1 MSGSPLPTMSISRPL
16 RPPHHR
22 SLLSAAASDA
32 VLPVVG
38 GHVHGAGAVAG
49 SVGFA
54 GLAGMDVTALV
65 LALTAWITMTVAMML
80 VTVLPMLTVA
90 RSLLPRRS
98 HRSIMLIL
106 GVATFVTVWLA
117 VGAALIVNSAALQAL
132 SRQWSWLAANPNIVA
147 GVVLVAAGAYQFSR
161 LKNGCLRACRQ
172 PHRFAVAHWRGVR
185 PVPVE
190 VMAMT
195 GAYAASC
202 VGCSWALMM
211 ACLAVGPAASFP
223 VMIGVCAVDGGGAT
237 DRLGSAADPARR
249 RHFDRC
255 RPSRGP
261 RRRAAGLNA
270 LCNAKIPAHQ
280 GGSRD
285 RFTEMALTVAAFA
298 PQRSST
304 PVPTDAT
311 ACIPPSSRRTQPSAA
326 LSGTLCWFCRDPP
339 TPTRRGD
346 HGN

>member
-1 MSGSPLPTMSISRPL
+1 MAVIALASGTRPVNRARTLADDRLLTAGVTVAALLAWVLLAWMHAGGVDHHVGFAVADDLDLAATPAAASPVA
-16 RPPHHR
+16 
-22 SLLSAAASDA
+22 LSAAPSETVLA
-32 VLPVVG
+32 VAG

-49 SVGFA
+49 YVGFA

-98 HRSIMLIL
+98 HRGIMLIL

-132 SRQWSWLAANPNIVA
+132 SRQCSWLAANPDMVA

-161 LKNGCLRACRQ
+161 LKDGCLRACRQ

-185 PVPVE
+185 PAPVE

-223 VMIGVCAVDGGGAT
+223 VMIGVCAVMVAERLSSWGRLLTRPVGAV
-237 DRLGSAADPARR
+237 AIV
-249 RHFDRC
+249 
-255 RPSRGP
+255 
-261 RRRAAGLNA
+261 AGL
-270 LCNAKIPAHQ
+270 LV
-280 GGSRD
+280 GLG
-285 RFTEMALTVAAFA
+285 V
-298 PQRSST
+298 
-304 PVPTDAT
+304 VP
-311 ACIPPSSRRTQPSAA
+311 
-326 LSGTLCWFCRDPP
+326 LV
-339 TPTRRGD
+339 
-346 HGN
+346 